1 MATTAITFHETHGA
15 PPRLYHVTF
24 SLGDERLV
32 DVTCDGAHRQ
42 FRFSGRGYRP
52 MRRADRLALIEK
64 FIESE
69 AHDQPLE
76 RLNAEL
82 LHPGRQASPFHP
94 KGEVA
99 CACHDDRQLPAG
111 DRV

>member
-1 MATTAITFHETHGA
+1 MATTAITFHETHGV

-32 DVTCDGAHRQ
+32 DVACDGAHRQ

-52 MRRADRLALIEK
+52 TRRADRLRLIEQ
-64 FIESE
+64 FLDSE
-69 AHDQPLE
+69 RRELPLE
-76 RLNAEL
+76 RANAEL
-82 LHPGRQASPFHP
+82 LHPGRQLSQRD
-94 KGEVA
+94 A
-99 CACHDDRQLPAG
+99 CKCHDDRQLPAG